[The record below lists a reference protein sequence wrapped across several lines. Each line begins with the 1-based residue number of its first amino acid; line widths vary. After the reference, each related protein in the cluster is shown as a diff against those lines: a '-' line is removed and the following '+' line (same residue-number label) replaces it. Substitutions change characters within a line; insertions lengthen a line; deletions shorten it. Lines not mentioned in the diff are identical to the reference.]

1 MLSEN
6 SFQTVSILSEK
17 KVEENF
23 QMIANDNNNLNEN
36 KNWYNYLLF
45 IILLRLVLIIAL
57 SVFLSWRGKIIFY
70 WESLGFPESIWTK
83 FCQEFRIQKQF
94 QNQSEKVAFF
104 KYISSSKKIPE

>member
-36 KNWYNYLLF
+36 KN
-45 IILLRLVLIIAL
+45 
-57 SVFLSWRGKIIFY
+57 
-70 WESLGFPESIWTK
+70 
-83 FCQEFRIQKQF
+83 
-94 QNQSEKVAFF
+94 
-104 KYISSSKKIPE
+104 